1 LDSLHKPKAGQDDGG
16 SEGHE
21 EIGRKH
27 AGTIGRAVA
36 QGVSLAEDQDL
47 RGWQADRL
55 AAPVAQRV
63 SLRP

>member
-47 RGWQADRL
+47 RGW
-55 AAPVAQRV
+55 
-63 SLRP
+63 